1 MTADLRS
8 CTEMT
13 YKWQNILRFLAL
25 NCRGN
30 NTQVLKMCFH
40 PETEANR
47 SCDKSSGL
55 KKLMLLE
62 QSAIIG
68 ATWLTFH
75 SKAGSYSHTIPQWWK
90 SSVDIISFY
99 SAPSA
104 LCTLSLTISCC
115 VFVLTQS
122 IIGVFNHEMKF
133 HALEK
138 SRALHRSLLQGT
150 QLVFWNLSL

>member
-40 PETEANR
+40 PETEANK

-122 IIGVFNHEMKF
+122 IIGVFIMK
-133 HALEK
+133 
-138 SRALHRSLLQGT
+138 
-150 QLVFWNLSL
+150 WNSMHWKNQEHYIEHYYREHN